1 MKQYDLLRSFLLF
14 VFLISFLA
22 VPCANAQTVTHKVV
36 SGETLYKIARD
47 YGVSVQ
53 QILDANKGLSAD
65 AIKSGQTLIIPTAA
79 FPKAQPVASQPSVR
93 VDYKEYKV
101 KKKDT
106 PYSLAKANGI
116 TVDELMAA
124 NPELKADGYKLKKGT
139 VIKIPVKVQSAKP
152 HYTGLSSVRVAVVLP
167 MLGEKVENVRSLE
180 FYRGFLMG
188 IEQLK
193 NRGLNV
199 AVSAYNEPGPDGSVA
214 QLMNS
219 VAASSPDLVVGP
231 VYPQHFA
238 DVASHSSERLRV
250 VIPFSSKVQQV
261 NFRPNVFVVN
271 TPAEFENT
279 LCADLFMSSFKKSD
293 HFVFLHSV
301 GGDKA
306 DLCQQLVKRM
316 NAAGYSVTSVP
327 MHGTAEELKAQ
338 LKSKGNGHIVLVPDN
353 SSEATLS
360 EMLSLQKNLRSL
372 MKGCTFSMVGYESW
386 LKSAS
391 GSRATEMREADS
403 YLFATSYFYPSTTDA
418 LRFTQEYDRWF
429 GSQLLDCTPRMAPL
443 GYDVAVAMLGGLA
456 TYGYS
461 YATQTP
467 VAGTLADVP
476 RLQSDLR
483 FITAASGGGYV
494 SRSMWLVR
502 FSPDG
507 MIYKYS
513 AK

>member
-1 MKQYDLLRSFLLF
+1 MKSRHPFWSIALFLT
-14 VFLISFLA
+14 ISFLH
-22 VPCANAQTVTHKVV
+22 VLPVGAQTSTHTVV
-36 SGETLYKIARD
+36 AGETLYKIARD

-65 AIKSGQTLIIPTAA
+65 AIKSGQTLLIPAA
-79 FPKAQPVASQPSVR
+79 TFPKAQAVAPQPKVR
-93 VDYKEYKV
+93 TEYKEYKV

-116 TVDELMAA
+116 TVDELMEA
-124 NPELKADGYKLKKGT
+124 NPELKADGYKLKKGN
-139 VIKIPVKVQSAKP
+139 VIKIPVKVKSSKP
-152 HYTGLSSVRVAVVLP
+152 QYTGLSSVRVAVVLP
-167 MLGEKVENVRSLE
+167 LLGDKMENQRSLE

-188 IEQLK
+188 VEQLK

-199 AVSAYNEPGPDGSVA
+199 GVSAYNESGPDASVA
-214 QLMNS
+214 QLMNN
-219 VAASSPDLVVGP
+219 VAASSPDLIIGP
-231 VYPQHFA
+231 VYPTHFA
-238 DVASHSSERLRV
+238 DVASHSSERVRV
-250 VIPFSSKVQQV
+250 VVPFSSKVQQV
-261 NFRPNVFVVN
+261 NYRPNVFVVN
-271 TPAEFENT
+271 TPADFENT
-279 LCADLFMSSFKKSD
+279 LCTDLLMSSFKKTD
-293 HFVFLHSV
+293 HFVFLHAS

-306 DLCQQLVKRM
+306 DFCQQLVKRM
-316 NAAGYSVTSVP
+316 NTAGYSVTSVP
-327 MHGTAEELKAQ
+327 LHGKTEDLKAQ
-338 LKSKGNGHIVLVPDN
+338 LKSKGNEHFVLVPDN
-353 SSEATLS
+353 SSEATLA
-360 EMLSLQKNLRSL
+360 EVLALSKNLRSL
-372 MKGCTFSMVGYESW
+372 MKGCTFSLVGYEPW
-386 LKSAS
+386 LSSA
-391 GSRATEMREADS
+391 GGARAAEMREADS
-403 YLFATSYFYPSTTDA
+403 YLFASSYFYPATADA
-418 LRFTQEYDRWF
+418 LRFTQEYDQWF
-429 GSQLLDCTPRMAPL
+429 GSKLLDCTPRMAPL

-467 VAGTLADVP
+467 EAGTMADVP

>member
-1 MKQYDLLRSFLLF
+1 M
-14 VFLISFLA
+14 
-22 VPCANAQTVTHKVV
+22 HKVLA
-36 SGETLYKIARD
+36 GETLSKIARD

-65 AIKSGQTLIIPTAA
+65 NIKSGQTLSVPTAA
-79 FPKAQPVASQPSVR
+79 FPKAQPVVPQPTVR
-93 VDYKEYKV
+93 VEYKDYKV

-106 PYSLAKANGI
+106 LYSLAKAHGV
-116 TVDELMAA
+116 TVDELLEI
-124 NPELKADGYKLKKGT
+124 NPQLKAEGYKLKKGM
-139 VIKIPVKVQSAKP
+139 VIKVPVKAQSAKP
-152 HYTGLSSVRVAVVLP
+152 HYTGLSSVRVAVLLP
-167 MLGEKVENVRSLE
+167 LVGEKMENVRSLE

-188 IEQLK
+188 VEQLK

-199 AVSAYNEPGPDGSVA
+199 AVSAYNEPDPNTSVA

-219 VAASSPDLVVGP
+219 VAATSPDLVVGP

-238 DVASHSSERLRV
+238 DVASQSSERLRV
-250 VIPFSSKVQQV
+250 VVPFSSKVQQV
-261 NFRPNVFVVN
+261 NYRPNVFVVN
-271 TPAEFENT
+271 TPADFENT
-279 LCADLFMSSFKKSD
+279 LCADLLMSSFKKTD
-293 HFVFLHSV
+293 HFVFLHAA

-306 DLCQQLVKRM
+306 GFCQLVVKRM

-327 MHGTAEELKAQ
+327 LHVKAEDLKAQ
-338 LKSKGNGHIVLVPDN
+338 LKSKGNGHFVVIPDN
-353 SSEATLS
+353 SSETTLAETLS
-360 EMLSLQKNLRSL
+360 LIKSMRSL
-372 MKGCTFSMVGYESW
+372 MPGSTFSMVGYEPW
-386 LKSAS
+386 MKSAS
-391 GSRATEMREADS
+391 SSRAAEMRETDS
-403 YLFATSYFYPSTTDA
+403 HIFAASYFYPATTDA

-429 GSQLLDCTPRMAPL
+429 GSKLLDCSPRMAPL

-456 TYGYS
+456 TFGYS
-461 YATQTP
+461 YATQSP
-467 VAGTLADVP
+467 VAGTMSDVP

>member
-1 MKQYDLLRSFLLF
+1 MKQHSLLRSLLLF
-14 VFLISFLA
+14 VFLISFLS
-22 VPCANAQTVTHKVV
+22 VPCVNAQTVTHKVV
-36 SGETLYKIARD
+36 AGETLYKIARD

-53 QILDANKGLSAD
+53 QIIDANKGLSAD
-65 AIKSGQTLIIPTAA
+65 AIKSGQTLTIPSAA
-79 FPKAQPVASQPSVR
+79 FPKAQPVAPQQTVQ
-93 VDYKEYKV
+93 VKYKEYKV

-152 HYTGLSSVRVAVVLP
+152 HYSGLSSVRVAVLLP

-188 IEQLK
+188 VEQLK

-219 VAASSPDLVVGP
+219 VAAASPDLVVGP

-250 VIPFSSKVQQV
+250 VVPFSSKVQQV

-271 TPAEFENT
+271 TPAEYENT

-293 HFVFLHSV
+293 HFVFLHAV

-306 DLCQQLVKRM
+306 DLCQQLTKRM

-327 MHGTAEELKAQ
+327 LHGTAEELKTQ
-338 LKSKGNGHIVLVPDN
+338 LKSKGNGHFVFMSDN
-353 SSEATLS
+353 SSEATLA
-360 EMLSLQKNLRSL
+360 EILPLLKNLRSL
-372 MKGCTFSMVGYESW
+372 MKGSTFSMVGYESW
-386 LKSAS
+386 LKAAS
-391 GSRATEMREADS
+391 GSRAAEMREADS
-403 YLFATSYFYPSTTDA
+403 YLFATSYFYPSTADA
-418 LRFTQEYDRWF
+418 LRFTQEYTRWF

-443 GYDVAVAMLGGLA
+443 GYDVALAMLGGLA
-456 TYGYS
+456 TFGYS
-461 YATQTP
+461 YATQTS
-467 VAGTLADVP
+467 VAGTMADTP

-494 SRSMWLVR
+494 SCSMWLVR